1 MRLAVGQDVVFG
13 SAEPIVVNAEKSA
26 RPLGFYFSDESV
38 VVNRV
43 IIVGIVFGA
52 RALLDLCKAFVSK
65 LGS

>member
-43 IIVGIVFGA
+43 IIVGIVFLLLVHLVRA
-52 RALLDLCKAFVSK
+52 ALLILDRD
-65 LGS
+65 